1 MVSSLFER
9 KTQFVLSSFL
19 FLFKLDLKGH
29 SRVVEL
35 ITITSEKQIQESLIF
50 EVTREFPCPE
60 IKGHVK
66 RQQL

>member
-1 MVSSLFER
+1 MVSPLFER
-9 KTQFVLSSFL
+9 KTQFILSSFL

-29 SRVVEL
+29 
-35 ITITSEKQIQESLIF
+35 TITSEKQIQESLIF
-50 EVTREFPCPE
+50 EVTREFPCAE